1 MRQGLITVEGN
12 LDVNQATGCSLL
24 FPISEKRLGIVGLQV
39 LSTRSREAGL
49 LLWKVRMG
57 IVTHCQIYIS

>member
-12 LDVNQATGCSLL
+12 LDVNQGTGCSLL

-49 LLWKVRMG
+49 LWKVRMG
-57 IVTHCQIYIS
+57 IVTHCQVYIS